1 MMRQKDE
8 EVEAEGA
15 AGGEG
20 TCVPA
25 ATVVISLQMSVIIGV
40 ADVGVCSVAD
50 RSWSGSNGCSRG
62 R

>member
-1 MMRQKDE
+1 MMRQEDE

-20 TCVPA
+20 TCAPA

-40 ADVGVCSVAD
+40 ADVGVCSVAY
-50 RSWSGSNGCSRG
+50 R
-62 R
+62 